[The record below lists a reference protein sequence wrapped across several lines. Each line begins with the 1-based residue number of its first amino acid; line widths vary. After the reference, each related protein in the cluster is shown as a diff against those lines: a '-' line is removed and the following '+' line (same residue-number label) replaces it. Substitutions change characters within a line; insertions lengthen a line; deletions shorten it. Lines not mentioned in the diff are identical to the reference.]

1 MTFETEKESVLSQVL
16 QQRIAAINLC
26 ILGCKEDDELLP
38 YFRGKVEGLIEAH
51 DLLCNRAG
59 L

>member
-1 MTFETEKESVLSQVL
+1 MTFETEKESALSQVL
-16 QQRIAAINLC
+16 RQRIAALNLC
-26 ILGCKEDDELLP
+26 IMGCKEDDELLP

-51 DLLCNRAG
+51 DLLCIRAE